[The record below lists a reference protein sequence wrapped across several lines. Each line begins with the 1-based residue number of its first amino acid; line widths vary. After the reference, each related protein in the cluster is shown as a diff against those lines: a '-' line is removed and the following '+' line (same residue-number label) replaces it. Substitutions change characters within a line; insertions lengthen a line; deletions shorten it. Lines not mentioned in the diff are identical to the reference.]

1 MQSTDPGDVEKARLD
16 KFRLN
21 GLAPDDI
28 DLLQAQSPN
37 FTQVLN
43 VKVNADGGLR
53 KGTLVTDANGFA
65 ALMKKTLEKAG
76 EHLDAIRSGLA
87 QAAPAILRQ
96 QNACQYCDW
105 RSICQYDERLDGGS
119 ARRFEPMKA
128 DEVMKRL
135 KLDR

>member
-1 MQSTDPGDVEKARLD
+1 VA
-16 KFRLN
+16 
-21 GLAPDDI
+21 
-28 DLLQAQSPN
+28 LLEAQSPN

-43 VKVNADGGLR
+43 VNVNADGSLR
-53 KGTLVTDANGFA
+53 KGTLATDAGGFE
-65 ALMKKTLEKAG
+65 ALMKKTLERAG

-87 QAAPAILRQ
+87 HISPAILRQ

-105 RSICQYDERLDGGS
+105 RSICQYDDRLDGGS